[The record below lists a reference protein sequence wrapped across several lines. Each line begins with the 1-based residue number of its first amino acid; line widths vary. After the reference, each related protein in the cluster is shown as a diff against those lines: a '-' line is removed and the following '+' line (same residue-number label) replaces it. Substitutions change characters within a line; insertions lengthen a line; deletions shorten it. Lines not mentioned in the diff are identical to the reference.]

1 MKTRR
6 VRDLGAEIQ
15 VPASDVA
22 ADAEEAIS
30 LCDGDVRAAL
40 EATLVANAYLEAELE
55 HVLEMV
61 SAGYCRGKVRTNHGR
76 AVKVEA
82 DALTAEFGD
91 GAYEEARTRARE
103 APEPYDRH
111 WDDVRIEIAKR
122 TRRGTPVDTATRY
135 LED

>member
-1 MKTRR
+1 M
-6 VRDLGAEIQ
+6 
-15 VPASDVA
+15 
-22 ADAEEAIS
+22 
-30 LCDGDVRAAL
+30 CDGDVRAAL

-61 SAGYCRGKVRTNHGR
+61 SAGYCRGKVRSNHGR
-76 AVKVEA
+76 SVKLEA

-103 APEPYDRH
+103 ARRREPYDRH
-111 WDDVRIEIAKR
+111 WDDVRVEIAKR
-122 TRRGTPVDTATRY
+122 TGRGTRIDPATRY